1 MCISQQPTSP
11 GSIPGGT
18 TQSSNSFSLPC
29 PPSGVGDTPSPL
41 SLEGGAGGNPSS
53 LPCPPS
59 SLPCPPSSPVSGGDS
74 PPSSSSSGV
83 GDTPSPLSLEGGAGN
98 TPPSGCPSSPVSGG
112 ANTPPSGVGGVRGN
126 TPPSGCPS
134 SLPSSG
140 LSSSSAP
147 LSSSSSTSSESSS
160 GASFPLSH
168 PMPSLSPSNPCG
180 SEPDTS
186 KFSGTPSSSQ
196 FNSGGGDGIHTS
208 GYEGS
213 QELSP
218 PSSSSS
224 SSSPSPTSSPPES
237 PAKSQPMPS
246 LSPSNPCGS
255 GDSTLK
261 FRKSTSSQFNSG
273 GGDGIHT
280 SGYDASHSLCTACP
294 TPPPCPVCTTAC
306 VASGA
311 AISSNE
317 SSTWPTGGDRDGIKL
332 PDAVVISAVFFA
344 VAATELPPS

>member
-53 LPCPPS
+53 LPCP
-59 SLPCPPSSPVSGGDS
+59 
-74 PPSSSSSGV
+74 
-83 GDTPSPLSLEGGAGN
+83 
-98 TPPSGCPSSPVSGG
+98 PSSPVSGG

>member
-59 SLPCPPSSPVSGGDS
+59 SLPCPPSSLPCPPSSPVSGGDS
-74 PPSSSSSGV
+74 PPSSSSGV
-83 GDTPSPLSLEGGAGN
+83 GDTPSPLSLEGGAGGN
-98 TPPSGCPSSPVSGG
+98 PPSGCPSSPVSGG

-224 SSSPSPTSSPPES
+224 SSS
-237 PAKSQPMPS
+237 
-246 LSPSNPCGS
+246 
-255 GDSTLK
+255 
-261 FRKSTSSQFNSG
+261 QFNSG